1 MKRLYSSALTLC
13 TFLSISAQEVVWQK
27 DIKSSTQDFLSQMTT
42 TIDQQYLITGSSIPS
57 RTSGTTPSTGSGTAL
72 SRASGISSLSK
83 AGSTLPF
90 GSAQGKLAQGPQNN
104 GYDFH
109 LVKLNQQGE
118 EVWEKYFSG
127 QNHDFLSATVNTQ
140 EGGFLLAGTT
150 FSGKGLD
157 KKEDSKG
164 GSDIWLIR
172 INEFGDELWQKTI
185 GGASDEEARA
195 VIQTTDMG
203 FFVAG
208 NVAFGSL
215 PFDSAQGTEQGSLR
229 EPQGTSG
236 TQGTR
241 GYGSKDVLV
250 VRLDKNGKE
259 LSQLVL
265 GGKGLDEVE
274 KMIPTKDG
282 GALLGVYSR
291 SNAVEGSGMPDSG
304 SKAISQK
311 PKASGNYGE
320 GDYWIIKL
328 SKDGKMEWEKN
339 FGGTGDDHLRTL
351 ALTSTGYLIG
361 GESRS
366 ERSGNKAV
374 GIEEGTDLWL
384 ISLDERGEEIWQKSY
399 NFKNRDVLMGM
410 SVISTPNPSRGG
422 ESTHLTKGIL
432 LGGYTQAEGRIES
445 DDETFWMLYL
455 DQNGNEQWRKH
466 VKGESKKKEER
477 LSDIKLNRDGSIVL
491 AGTSAEELGKENW
504 KIVKLGD
511 KQIDQLIEK
520 QDIKIY
526 PNPVSE
532 YAYVEINMDDG
543 SGMLGD
549 GKTEAEI
556 TVYDMGGR
564 QLQSVKTKN
573 KVTKINTQALIQ
585 GAYLVSVKTNDN
597 KTASAKLIKK

>member
-1 MKRLYSSALTLC
+1 MNKIYSGALFLC
-13 TFLSISAQEVVWQK
+13 SVLGVSAQEVIWQK
-27 DIKSSTQDFLSQMTT
+27 DIKSSTQDFLSQVTT
-42 TIDQQYLITGSSIPS
+42 TIDQQYLITGSSIQ
-57 RTSGTTPSTGSGTAL
+57 TGNNM
-72 SRASGISSLSK
+72 SK
-83 AGSTLPF
+83 AGGKSHLP
-90 GSAQGKLAQGPQNN
+90 SANTHQQNN

-109 LVKLNQQGE
+109 LVKLNQQGK

-140 EGGFLLAGTT
+140 DGGFVLAGTS

-185 GGASDEEARA
+185 GSASDEEARA
-195 VIQTTDMG
+195 VIQTTDLG

-208 NVAFGSL
+208 NIM
-215 PFDSAQGTEQGSLR
+215 TGSLR
-229 EPQGTSG
+229 EPQGTR
-236 TQGTR
+236 TL

-250 VRLDKNGKE
+250 VKLDKNGKE
-259 LSQLVL
+259 LSQLIL

-291 SNAVEGSGMPDSG
+291 SNAGG
-304 SKAISQK
+304 SKK
-311 PKASGNYGE
+311 TENFGE

-328 SKDGKMEWEKN
+328 NKDGKVEWEKN
-339 FGGTGDDHLRTL
+339 FGGKGDDHLRTL

-366 ERSGNKAV
+366 ERSGNKTV

-384 ISLDERGEEIWQKSY
+384 ISLNERGEEIWQKSY

-410 SVISTPNPSRGG
+410 SVIAGKQEDGSGKS
-422 ESTHLTKGIL
+422 KGVL

-466 VKGESKKKEER
+466 VKGESRKREER
-477 LSDIKLNRDGSIVL
+477 LSDIKLNRDGSIIL

-526 PNPVSE
+526 PNPVSD
-532 YAYVEINMDDG
+532 YAYVEIGMEDG
-543 SGMLGD
+543 SWKLGD
-549 GKTEAEI
+549 GKSEAEI
-556 TVYDMGGR
+556 VVYDMGGR
-564 QLQSVKTKN
+564 QLQSLKTKN
-573 KVTKINTQALIQ
+573 KVTKINTQNLVQ
-585 GAYLVSVKTNDN
+585 GAYLITVKTNDN

>member
-1 MKRLYSSALTLC
+1 MNKIYSGALFLC
-13 TFLSISAQEVVWQK
+13 SVLGVSAQEVIWQK
-27 DIKSSTQDFLSQMTT
+27 DIKSSTQDFLSQVTT

-57 RTSGTTPSTGSGTAL
+57 RASGTA
-72 SRASGISSLSK
+72 A
-83 AGSTLPF
+83 
-90 GSAQGKLAQGPQNN
+90 LANNHQPNN

-140 EGGFLLAGTT
+140 DGGFVLAGTS

-185 GGASDEEARA
+185 GSNSDEEARA
-195 VIQTTDMG
+195 VIQTTDIG

-208 NVAFGSL
+208 NVQN
-215 PFDSAQGTEQGSLR
+215 SAK
-229 EPQGTSG
+229 
-236 TQGTR
+236 

-250 VRLDKNGKE
+250 VKLDKNGKE
-259 LSQLVL
+259 LSQLIL

-291 SNAVEGSGMPDSG
+291 SGAVAGSGMPEAG
-304 SKAISQK
+304 SKASSQM
-311 PKASGNYGE
+311 PKASGNFGE

-328 SKDGKMEWEKN
+328 NKDGKVEWEKN
-339 FGGTGDDHLRTL
+339 FGGKGDDHLRTL

-366 ERSGNKAV
+366 ERSGNKTV

-384 ISLDERGEEIWQKSY
+384 ISLNERGEEIWQKSY

-410 SVISTPNPSRGG
+410 SVIAGKQEDGSGKY
-422 ESTHLTKGIL
+422 KGVL

-466 VKGESKKKEER
+466 VKGESRKKEER

-511 KQIDQLIEK
+511 RQIDQLIEK

-526 PNPVSE
+526 PNPVSD
-532 YAYVEINMDDG
+532 YAYVEIGMEDG
-543 SGMLGD
+543 SWKLGD
-549 GKTEAEI
+549 GKFEAEI
-556 TVYDMGGR
+556 VVYDMGGR
-564 QLQSVKTKN
+564 QLQSLKTKN
-573 KVTKINTQALIQ
+573 KVTKINTQNLIQ
-585 GAYLVSVKTNDN
+585 GAYMVTVKTNDN

>member
-1 MKRLYSSALTLC
+1 MNKIYSGAIFLC
-13 TFLSISAQEVVWQK
+13 SVLGVSAQEVIWQK
-27 DIKSSTQDFLSQMTT
+27 DIKSSTQDFLSQVTT
-42 TIDQQYLITGSSIPS
+42 TIDKQYLITGSSIQ
-57 RTSGTTPSTGSGTAL
+57 TGNSM
-72 SRASGISSLSK
+72 SK
-83 AGSTLPF
+83 AG
-90 GSAQGKLAQGPQNN
+90 GKSQMPNTNSQQPNN

-109 LVKLNQQGE
+109 LIKLNQQGE

-140 EGGFLLAGTT
+140 EGGFLLAGTS

-185 GGASDEEARA
+185 GSTSDEEARA
-195 VIQTTDMG
+195 VIQTTDLG

-208 NVAFGSL
+208 NMMSGSL
-215 PFDSAQGTEQGSLR
+215 PLNDPGTADQRSLR
-229 EPQGTSG
+229 LSKGTV
-236 TQGTR
+236 
-241 GYGSKDVLV
+241 GYGSKDVLIV
-250 VRLDKNGKE
+250 KLDKNGKQV
-259 LSQLVL
+259 SQLIL

-291 SNAVEGSGMPDSG
+291 SGALSMNDKRSLIHDGSQNQGSASG
-304 SKAISQK
+304 INHQSSAISHA
-311 PKASGNYGE
+311 KASGNFGE

-328 SKDGKMEWEKN
+328 NKEGKVEWEKN
-339 FGGTGDDHLRTL
+339 FGGKGDDHLRTL
-351 ALTSTGYLIG
+351 ALTSTGFLIG

-366 ERSGNKAV
+366 ERSGNKTV

-384 ISLDERGEEIWQKSY
+384 ISLNERGEEIWQKSY

-410 SVISTPNPSRGG
+410 SVIHNSSTINHQPS
-422 ESTHLTKGIL
+422 TKGIL
-432 LGGYTQAEGRIES
+432 LGGYTQAEGKIER

-466 VKGESKKKEER
+466 VKGESRKKEER

-520 QDIKIY
+520 QDIRIY
-526 PNPVSE
+526 PNPVSD
-532 YAYVEINMDDG
+532 YAYVEIGFPSTG
-543 SGMLGD
+543 SGQGF
-549 GKTEAEI
+549 EADI
-556 TVYDMGGR
+556 VVYDMGGR
-564 QLQSVKTKN
+564 QLQSLKTKN
-573 KVTKINTQALIQ
+573 KVTKINTQNLIQ
-585 GAYLVSVKTNDN
+585 GAYLVTVKTNDN